1 MLETI
6 KLVFTKF
13 NEETLI
19 VSSTSLFLVFSILIF
34 YWVYNR
40 RKFHQL
46 THQIPASVVKS
57 YLDTIIQNSTSL
69 KSQLFRG
76 GGLDL
81 GPGISSVV
89 PVSTLSGSG
98 ISNEVMI
105 QKNAEISA
113 LQMQLQE
120 RQNIIRDLE
129 KKVSDIQSSGGGNSV
144 DVEPFQKKISELE
157 TEIDRLEK
165 ELADAHSKASEGSGG
180 GVDQAVVDQ
189 VNKEKEELK
198 ARLQEY
204 EIIEDDL
211 ANLKRLQIEND
222 ELKKE
227 ISALKG
233 GGAAVAA
240 TAVAAAAVVSEPE
253 AVAAPAAPE
262 PVAADTAGA
271 PPQVAGEEKSAE
283 DLLSEFEKMLG

>member
-165 ELADAHSKASEGSGG
+165 ELADALSKASEGSGG